1 MVFEV
6 TGHGDLEERCLVK
19 KREDDAGGT
28 LGGGSFLEQEGGA
41 WCLVSG
47 EEDKGSCFEELEWPV
62 GRSLRLEG
70 RTLSL
75 LLGS

>member
-1 MVFEV
+1 MFSVAVLFW
-6 TGHGDLEERCLVK
+6 TR
-19 KREDDAGGT
+19 R
-28 LGGGSFLEQEGGA
+28 GA

-47 EEDKGSCFEELEWPV
+47 EEDRGSCLEALGERTKKKGAWLVISLDMKELEWPV